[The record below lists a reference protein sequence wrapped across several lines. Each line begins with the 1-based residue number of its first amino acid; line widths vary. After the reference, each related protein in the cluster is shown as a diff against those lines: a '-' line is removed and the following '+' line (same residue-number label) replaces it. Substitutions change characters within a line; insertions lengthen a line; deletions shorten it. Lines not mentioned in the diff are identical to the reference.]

1 MAGEKIIRL
10 YKDMADLTLEHC
22 TRTCKTLGLCCSQE
36 YCEFTIEY
44 ARDEYGVTLL
54 RTKDLKV
61 PLRAEDGSCTAAP
74 HLRPL
79 CTLHSCDIS
88 AVAVFKREPELT
100 KRYYKLRSKIDRAEF
115 KRMKG
120 K

>member
-1 MAGEKIIRL
+1 MTREKIIRL
-10 YKDMADLTLEHC
+10 YRDMADLTLEHC
-22 TRTCKTLGLCCSQE
+22 TRTCRNLGSCCAFE
-36 YCEFTIEY
+36 HCEFTIEY
-44 ARDEYGVTLL
+44 AREEYGVTLL

-100 KRYYKLRSKIDRAEF
+100 KRYYKLRGKIDSVEF